1 MYNIYKASISPGSV
15 QQIMPYLL
23 VATRH
28 VPTAL

>member
-23 VATRH
+23 VACATMA
-28 VPTAL
+28 V